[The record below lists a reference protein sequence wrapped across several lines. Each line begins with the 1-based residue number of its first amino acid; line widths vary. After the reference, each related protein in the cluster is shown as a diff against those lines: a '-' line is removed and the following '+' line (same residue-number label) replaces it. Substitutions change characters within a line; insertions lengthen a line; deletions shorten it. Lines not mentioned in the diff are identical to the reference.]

1 MIDWTLWNLLV
12 VAVIGTCAW
21 RFFGVIIAG
30 RIDEKSPLF
39 EWISCVAYAIAAG
52 LMAKILLLPGGA
64 LSQTLLMDR
73 TAGAAASIIV
83 FFFLG
88 RHLLHSLAAGV
99 GLFVFF
105 PYLRAILY

>member
-1 MIDWTLWNLLV
+1 MTDWTLWNLLV
-12 VAVIGTCAW
+12 VVVIGTYAW

-30 RIDEKSPLF
+30 QIDEKSPLF
-39 EWISCVAYAIAAG
+39 EWIGCVAYAIAAG

-64 LSQTLLMDR
+64 LSQTFLMDR
-73 TAGAAASIIV
+73 AVGVAASLIV

-105 PYLRAILY
+105 PYLRAILH